1 MYPEGLLRM
10 ALATGCGWTGGDE
23 LGPQKAP
30 ASRGQKL
37 PSERLAF
44 GSGAGGA
51 DDWLSLATVVWGS
64 LSLSHGISAG
74 LVYPSVLV
82 CLVSELP

>member
-1 MYPEGLLRM
+1 MVQKLRM
-10 ALATGCGWTGGDE
+10 LKCTLKGFKEWHWQLAVGGGDE
-23 LGPQKAP
+23 LDPQ
-30 ASRGQKL
+30 L

-64 LSLSHGISAG
+64 FSPSHGISAG
-74 LVYPSVLV
+74 LVYPSVLA

>member
-1 MYPEGLLRM
+1 M
-10 ALATGCGWTGGDE
+10 ALATGCRGGDE

-30 ASRGQKL
+30 ASRGQKW
-37 PSERLAF
+37 PYERLAF
-44 GSGAGGA
+44 GSGAGSA
-51 DDWLSLATVVWGS
+51 DDWLFLATVVWGS

-74 LVYPSVLV
+74 LVYPSVLA